1 MAFYSIFDFMDFC
14 TSYLSNYYYVS
25 IPNHT
30 SRASSTTGNWVLT
43 ASERVESEG
52 NHVSSSSSSDR
63 EKAPYPW
70 TTDSNGESAFR
81 GAAPIIPWYQQRLN
95 QGNLWCQRSS
105 EAEEPGRTSVGGS
118 LSRSNTNRQSLRS
131 FLFNGNAE
139 QNVGSKKTKEEV
151 APVTP
156 LMVPPPRDERS
167 ISRNSSLSS
176 ILPSCPYDDNVFN
189 GTPRSHSPA
198 AKLHRSR
205 STSETSDVAVIGVRE
220 RVIELQHRSATASPS
235 AATKQHFPP
244 LSLIPQLRQR
254 KSELTVDW
262 LERLEGQLKQYMESS
277 CREYNVILRWILS
290 CGSRQEDS
298 YAATSLQ
305 TSVEDLVSHLTARDA
320 INGSR
325 DVLPFQPL
333 RGDDY
338 FNPNEMHLHRTSSDW
353 KTYRPSIRKWRYG
366 VRDRNSTV
374 SSASGKSVRWAF
386 PNIATVVEYSQVTSS
401 PVESKHLSGG
411 RARKVVVVGDTVDIP
426 IIFYPISYRKY
437 QRGCSIISAGSAD
450 ALAFATLLYLLEK
463 EFGIIEGMATLMTG
477 YSSNQRIVDGPNSNE
492 WRLGRGAAQSI
503 IPYNL
508 NRVLHTISQS
518 MPDMAEKISITGC
531 SVPVDSGS
539 AIDFTC
545 RLSHPVASVSE
556 LADILRESNTLK
568 TLEVIHTKCQPGWL
582 LSQWCPK
589 IPELN
594 KSDLP
599 KVDCTADPNTIN
611 RFNAQKIL
619 DSTAEEEVCLEA
631 KRETKISRLTAPE
644 PLPQKSVELASGVV
658 HFWQNEDN
666 CCVGRDILS
675 SDCMMTLDVHSCL
688 LIPDGSLIK
697 LIAWYDRDMS
707 FCKRILDLL
716 VYMRHVDHS

>member
-1 MAFYSIFDFMDFC
+1 MLDICGRKIAYFDYKSPADIPWHWMDVE
-14 TSYLSNYYYVS
+14 YV
-25 IPNHT
+25 
-30 SRASSTTGNWVLT
+30 LD
-43 ASERVESEG
+43 ASEHLIKLE
-52 NHVSSSSSSDR
+52 D
-63 EKAPYPW
+63 
-70 TTDSNGESAFR
+70 
-81 GAAPIIPWYQQRLN
+81 
-95 QGNLWCQRSS
+95 
-105 EAEEPGRTSVGGS
+105 AE
-118 LSRSNTNRQSLRS
+118 
-131 FLFNGNAE
+131 
-139 QNVGSKKTKEEV
+139 
-151 APVTP
+151 
-156 LMVPPPRDERS
+156 
-167 ISRNSSLSS
+167 
-176 ILPSCPYDDNVFN
+176 
-189 GTPRSHSPA
+189 
-198 AKLHRSR
+198 
-205 STSETSDVAVIGVRE
+205 
-220 RVIELQHRSATASPS
+220 
-235 AATKQHFPP
+235 
-244 LSLIPQLRQR
+244 
-254 KSELTVDW
+254 
-262 LERLEGQLKQYMESS
+262 
-277 CREYNVILRWILS
+277 
-290 CGSRQEDS
+290 
-298 YAATSLQ
+298 
-305 TSVEDLVSHLTARDA
+305 
-320 INGSR
+320 
-325 DVLPFQPL
+325 
-333 RGDDY
+333 
-338 FNPNEMHLHRTSSDW
+338 
-353 KTYRPSIRKWRYG
+353 
-366 VRDRNSTV
+366 
-374 SSASGKSVRWAF
+374 
-386 PNIATVVEYSQVTSS
+386 
-401 PVESKHLSGG
+401 KHLSGG

-463 EFGIIEGMATLMTG
+463 EFGIIEGMATLVTG

-545 RLSHPVASVSE
+545 RLSRPVASVSE

-582 LSQWCPK
+582 LSQWCPE

-599 KVDCTADPNTIN
+599 EVDCTADPNTIK

-644 PLPQKSVELASGVV
+644 PLPQKSVGLASGVV

-666 CCVGRDILS
+666 RCVGRDILS